1 MNSTIEQKIKTLPLK
16 PGVYIMKDNQGT
28 VIYVGK
34 AKKLKNR
41 VSQYFFNTEKLPK
54 VQHMVDHICDFDF
67 FVVNSEYDALALENT
82 LIKKYQPFYNIL
94 LKDNKNFQYI
104 RLNKRAPFPKFDLT
118 RKMNNKD
125 IFFGPYFAGISAKD
139 ILETINYAY
148 PLVKCNLHITP
159 TSKPIRPCI
168 FYDMHLCSAPC
179 AKKISQD
186 NYNQIVNDAVKFL
199 HGDTEKIENIL
210 REKMAIAS
218 ESENYE
224 TAIKLRDSLKM
235 LSRLKE
241 KVVTQLPTIVNY
253 DIFDIYSNGEQTA
266 LCVMVVRGG
275 RMIGVNSFTVKDY
288 SLTKGDFLAEFLSQ
302 YYQINAYTCDTVI
315 LSCEID
321 DTILC
326 EMVQKKYNKHFKYEF
341 AQKGVKKTL
350 LNMCVENSKLHLE
363 KNISIEKKEYDQSTG
378 ALEILKREL
387 NLDRVP
393 NRIECYDISNTFG
406 TSTVSS
412 MSVLIGGKKAPK
424 HYRKFKINSVD
435 FIDDFESMRE
445 TLRRRFSEF
454 DSEDISFSSKPDLI
468 VIDGGKGQLSAALE
482 VKKEFGYDGEIISLA
497 KRLEEVFT
505 PKSERSILLPH
516 GSYALRVLQLARDEA
531 HRTAITFNRLLRD
544 KSEYKG
550 GLVGIKGVGPTTRRI
565 LLDKYKTLQNIKQA
579 SLTDLESTKGISKT
593 VAKNVYD
600 SFNSPDNVEK

>member
-104 RLNKRAPFPKFDLT
+104 RLNKRTPFPKFDLT

-186 NYNQIVNDAVKFL
+186 DYNQIVNDAVKFL

-288 SLTKGDFLAEFLSQ
+288 SLTKGEFLAEFLSQ

>member
-1 MNSTIEQKIKTLPLK
+1 
-16 PGVYIMKDNQGT
+16 
-28 VIYVGK
+28 
-34 AKKLKNR
+34 
-41 VSQYFFNTEKLPK
+41 
-54 VQHMVDHICDFDF
+54 
-67 FVVNSEYDALALENT
+67 
-82 LIKKYQPFYNIL
+82 
-94 LKDNKNFQYI
+94 
-104 RLNKRAPFPKFDLT
+104 
-118 RKMNNKD
+118 
-125 IFFGPYFAGISAKD
+125 
-139 ILETINYAY
+139 
-148 PLVKCNLHITP
+148 
-159 TSKPIRPCI
+159 
-168 FYDMHLCSAPC
+168 
-179 AKKISQD
+179 
-186 NYNQIVNDAVKFL
+186 
-199 HGDTEKIENIL
+199 
-210 REKMAIAS
+210 
-218 ESENYE
+218 
-224 TAIKLRDSLKM
+224 M

-288 SLTKGDFLAEFLSQ
+288 SLTKGEFIAEFLSQ

>member
-41 VSQYFFNTEKLPK
+41 VSQYFFDTEKLPK

-104 RLNKRAPFPKFDLT
+104 RLNKRMPFPKFDLT

-125 IFFGPYFAGISAKD
+125 TFFGPYFAGISAKD

-179 AKKISQD
+179 AKKISQED
-186 NYNQIVNDAVKFL
+186 YNLIVNDAIKFL
-199 HGDTEKIENIL
+199 HGDTEKIEKIL

-253 DIFDIYSNGEQTA
+253 DIFDTYSNGEQTA

-288 SLTKGDFLAEFLSQ
+288 SLTKGEFLAEFLAQ

-350 LNMCVENSKLHLE
+350 LNMCVENSKLHLQ
-363 KNISIEKKEYDQSTG
+363 KNITIEKKEYDQSTG

-387 NLDRVP
+387 NLDRIP

-424 HYRKFKINSVD
+424 HYRKFKIKSVD

-454 DSEDISFSSKPDLI
+454 DSDDISFSSKPDLI

-544 KSEYKG
+544 KNEYKG

-579 SLTDLESTKGISKT
+579 SLADLENTKGVNKT

-600 SFNSPDNVEK
+600 SFHQSDNVEK

>member
-104 RLNKRAPFPKFDLT
+104 RLNKRSPFPKFDLT

-186 NYNQIVNDAVKFL
+186 DYNQIVNDAVKFL

-288 SLTKGDFLAEFLSQ
+288 SLTKGEFLAEFLSQ

-363 KNISIEKKEYDQSTG
+363 KNISIEKKEYDQSAG